1 MRAHVYPL
9 DAVRLFAALSVMFC
23 HLSFYSWASK
33 DSVVGHM
40 LNHATAFPAATPFTS
55 WGWVGV
61 EIFFVISILFLITI
75 VAFYKLTITI
85 DGEILCASFGV
96 GLVRKNVA
104 LAEITACEPIR
115 TRWWYGWGIHLM
127 PYGWLYNVSGLGAVA
142 ITLRDG
148 RRFALGTDDPDGLVA
163 AIGVS

>member
-1 MRAHVYPL
+1 VTRYEHAQTGYVL
-9 DAVRLFAALSVMFC
+9 ICGLF
-23 HLSFYSWASK
+23 
-33 DSVVGHM
+33 VG
-40 LNHATAFPAATPFTS
+40 AFAFAFARFFQTS
-55 WGWVGV
+55 PQR
-61 EIFFVISILFLITI
+61 EIFLAISILFLITI

-85 DGEILCASFGV
+85 DDEILCASFGV
-96 GLVRKNVA
+96 GLVRKKVA
-104 LAEITACEPIR
+104 LEEIIACEPIR
-115 TRWWYGWGIHLM
+115 IRWWYGWGIHLT